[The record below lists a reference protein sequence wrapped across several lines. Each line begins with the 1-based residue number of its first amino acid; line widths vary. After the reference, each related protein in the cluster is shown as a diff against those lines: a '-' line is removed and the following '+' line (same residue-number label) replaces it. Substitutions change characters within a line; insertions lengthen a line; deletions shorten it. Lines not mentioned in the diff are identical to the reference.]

1 MFASTR
7 LKETRAMT
15 RPIPQQAT
23 SRRADAAAD
32 PTTWTNVLAEVPLL
46 AGLSRRHLRK
56 VAGTGRIVR
65 FHNATAIV
73 TAGEPGD
80 AFYVIIDGE
89 VSVRRG
95 GVTAL
100 SLGTGSFFGE
110 MALLDGGA
118 RTATVM
124 AKGPVTCLA
133 ITRARFLKLL
143 RDEPTIAIA
152 LLGEV
157 AGRLRTLQA
166 SL

>member
-1 MFASTR
+1 
-7 LKETRAMT
+7 MT
-15 RPIPQQAT
+15 RPTPKQTT
-23 SRRADAAAD
+23 SRRGDDAAN
-32 PTTWTNVLAEVPLL
+32 PTTWTNVLADVPLL
-46 AGLSRRHLRK
+46 AGLSRRHLRR

-89 VSVRRG
+89 VSVRRRG
-95 GVTAL
+95 LSAL

-118 RTATVM
+118 RTATVI
-124 AKGPVTCLA
+124 AKGPVACLA
-133 ITRARFLKLL
+133 ITRTRFLKLL

>member
-1 MFASTR
+1 MFASTEP
-7 LKETRAMT
+7 KETRAMT
-15 RPIPQQAT
+15 RPIAPQPT
-23 SRRADAAAD
+23 STRNKAAND
-32 PTTWTNVLAEVPLL
+32 PTAWTNVLADVPLL

-73 TAGEPGD
+73 TAGEAGD

-89 VSVRRG
+89 VSVRRRG
-95 GVTAL
+95 LSAL
-100 SLGTGSFFGE
+100 SLGTGSYFGE
-110 MALLDGGA
+110 LALLDGGA

-133 ITRARFLKLL
+133 ITRSRFLKLL

-157 AGRLRTLQA
+157 AGRLRLLQA

>member
-1 MFASTR
+1 
-7 LKETRAMT
+7 MT
-15 RPIPQQAT
+15 RPTPLQPT
-23 SRRADAAAD
+23 SRRTDEAAD
-32 PTTWTNVLAEVPLL
+32 PTTWTNVLADVPLL

-73 TAGEPGD
+73 TTGEPGD

-89 VSVRRG
+89 VSVRRRG
-95 GVTAL
+95 LSAL

-118 RTATVM
+118 RTATVT
-124 AKGPVTCLA
+124 AKGPAACLV
-133 ITRARFLKLL
+133 ITRTRFLKLL

-157 AGRLRTLQA
+157 AGRLRSLQA